1 LANPIREVQLAQTAA
16 DYVGEFERD
25 KWKAEQEFR
34 ERELAL
40 KAREQ
45 DTRDQEVALKRKEQT
60 VSRWNTPLLLALI
73 GAIVAGI
80 TNIGVAAYNGIVEHR
95 SDTEK
100 SDSATILQ
108 MIKTGDLK
116 RATQN
121 LQFLV
126 DTGLVIDADRVK
138 RIKEYLVAH
147 PDDGPVLPASG
158 ERYSIDSDRPLPKPV
173 RELLDSG
180 LRDYTRHFDSL
191 GFTKPETEIPI
202 SIKDTANMRSGWLS
216 YYDEQTKA
224 ITVNRSVSG
233 DLDFPRREYTH
244 FILLKDQQNLDL
256 NQPRIYLLESDLAD
270 YFVASFAN
278 QARIY
283 HVSGPPNERSLDK
296 KITFD
301 ASMNATE
308 AWKQGREVWGSAF
321 WAIRE
326 SLKPHPEV
334 ADRIL
339 ATAWRK
345 FHAYKGQDA
354 ISQFLIALKDAALS
368 DGSLETQARVVSVLS
383 ERKFP
388 LAGGEAH

>member
-1 LANPIREVQLAQTAA
+1 LVQIATNDASQ
-16 DYVGEFERD
+16 FERD

-34 ERELAL
+34 QRELAF

-45 DTRDQEVALKRKEQT
+45 DNRDQEVILKRKEQAL
-60 VSRWNTPLLLALI
+60 SRWNTPLVLAI
-73 GAIVAGI
+73 IAATVAGI
-80 TNIGVAAYNGIVEHR
+80 TNIVVAGYNGSVEHR
-95 SDTEK
+95 ADVEK
-100 SDSATILQ
+100 SESARILQ

-121 LQFLV
+121 LKFLV
-126 DTGLVIDADRVK
+126 DTGLVIDTDRVTK
-138 RIKEYLVAH
+138 IREYLVAH

-158 ERYSIDSDRPLPKPV
+158 DRYSIDSDRPLPKTV

-180 LRDYTRHFDSL
+180 LRDYTQHFDRL
-191 GFTKPETEIPI
+191 GFEKPETEIPI

-216 YYDEQTKA
+216 YYDEATNT
-224 ITVNRSVSG
+224 ITVNRSVAG

-244 FILLKDQQNLDL
+244 VILLKDRQNLDL
-256 NQPRIYLLESDLAD
+256 NDPHLYLLESDLAD

-278 QARIY
+278 QSRIF
-283 HVSGPPNERSLDK
+283 HVSGLPNERNLDK
-296 KITFD
+296 KLIFD

-339 ATAWRK
+339 AMAWQRVGTVDK
-345 FHAYKGQDA
+345 RQDA
-354 ISQFLIALKDAALS
+354 ISQFLSALKNAAL
-368 DGSLETQARVVSVLS
+368 DGGSVETQAKVVQVLR
-383 ERKFP
+383 ERKFL
-388 LAGGEAH
+388 LAAGEPHRP